1 MEKRAAMNEQASE
14 RQLIEACRQ
23 GDREAFRQLFETYN
37 DRVWSIA
44 LHFTGDETAA
54 RDITQQV
61 FLKLFTSIGQFRF
74 DARFATWLYRLVI
87 NACLDERRRH
97 RRFIPLDFLGND
109 KRGDEAPGE
118 PGKIDAVGVK
128 HALHWRTSPGW
139 SSHDDGDDR
148 LSKLETSAM
157 VKAAVKELKPKLRIA
172 ILLKYFE
179 GLSYEEMAQ
188 ALGCSIGTVASRLNR
203 GHQEL
208 ARKLAHLQRK

>member
-1 MEKRAAMNEQASE
+1 MEKRAAMNDNASE
-14 RQLIEACRQ
+14 RQMIEACRQ

-44 LHFTGDETAA
+44 LHFTGDESAA

-61 FLKLFTSIGQFRF
+61 FLKLFTCIGQFRY

-97 RRFIPLDFLGND
+97 RRFISLDFLRSDNS
-109 KRGDEAPGE
+109 GDELSGE
-118 PGKIDAVGVK
+118 MDAAG
-128 HALHWRTSPGW
+128 LDYSPHLNARIGN
-139 SSHDDGDDR
+139 SSHEYGDDR
-148 LSKLETSAM
+148 LSKMEVS
-157 VKAAVKELKPKLRIA
+157 AAVKEAIKGLKPKLRLA

-179 GLSYEEMAQ
+179 GFSYEEMAQ
-188 ALGCSIGTVASRLNR
+188 ALDCSVGTVASRLNR
-203 GHQEL
+203 GHKEL